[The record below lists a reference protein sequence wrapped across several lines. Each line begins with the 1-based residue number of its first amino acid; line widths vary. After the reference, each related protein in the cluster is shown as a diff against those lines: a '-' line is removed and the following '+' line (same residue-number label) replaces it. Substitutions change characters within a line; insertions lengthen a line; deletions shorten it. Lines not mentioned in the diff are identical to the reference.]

1 MTWGFLYLASFLVGL
16 VLAAVTGLVPD
27 LNSLAR
33 HRVVVASPDH
43 HKPFLAKVGT
53 RLAVGLIVFGVVGLL
68 WVGGRVKEPRPTLE
82 LATVAGILATLGA
95 AVLLRRTRRAPTH
108 GTRATVVRDI
118 LPGGYG
124 QVRIERDGLAVVMA
138 AQSDENSLLAAGSE
152 VEVVDSSRSV
162 LTVRMS
168 PKA

>member
-1 MTWGFLYLASFLVGL
+1 MTWGFLYLACFLVGL
-16 VLAAVTGLVPD
+16 VLAGVTGLVPD

-33 HRVVVASPDH
+33 HRLVVASADQ
-43 HKPFLAKVGT
+43 HKPFLVLVGT
-53 RLAVGLIVFGVVGLL
+53 RLAVGLIVFGIVGLL
-68 WVGGRVKEPRPTLE
+68 WARGRVKEPRTTLE
-82 LATVAGILATLGA
+82 FATVAGILAAMAA
-95 AVLLRRTRRAPTH
+95 AVLLRRPRRAPTH

-124 QVRIERDGLAVVMA
+124 QVRIERDGVAVVMA

-168 PKA
+168 SKA